1 MTVANEYV
9 LGTHDE
15 ELVRLGLQHR
25 VWRPRVLEAWQA
37 AEIGAGH
44 TVLDLGCGPGY
55 ASVDLAEIVGP
66 SGRVVAA
73 DKSDR
78 FLAAAES
85 MSRERGL
92 RNIDVRRVDF
102 NTGEFPDVILDR
114 AWARW
119 IFAFVKDP
127 RAVLARLAAALRPG
141 GVLVLHEY
149 FDYATWR
156 MAPRCPEVEQFVAAV
171 MESWRLSGGEPNIAL
186 SLLPWLGELGFATR
200 SVRPIVDVVS
210 RDDPQWQWLR
220 SFIDVGRRRLA
231 DLGQLSSSEAESLWD
246 AFTAHEATD
255 ARMITPAV
263 LEIIATRTAPL

>member
-1 MTVANEYV
+1 MTVANDYV

-15 ELVRLGLQHR
+15 EIARLGLQHR

-37 AEIGAGH
+37 AGIGAGQ

-55 ASVDLAEIVGP
+55 ASMDLAELVGP

-78 FLAAAES
+78 FLAALQAA
-85 MSRERGL
+85 SRERSL
-92 RNIDVRRVDF
+92 LNIRTQRADLDA
-102 NTGEFPDVILDR
+102 GEFPDVTVDR
-114 AWARW
+114 AWCRW

-156 MAPRCPEVEQFVAAV
+156 TAPRCRELERFVAAV
-171 MESWRLSGGEPNIAL
+171 MDSWRASGGEPDISL
-186 SLLPWLGELGFATR
+186 SLLPWLGELGFEIR
-200 SVRPIVDVVS
+200 SLRPLVDVIS

-231 DLGQLSSSEAESLWD
+231 DLGQISSSDAESIWT
-246 AFTAHEATD
+246 AFTALEAERGT
-255 ARMITPAV
+255 RMITPAV
-263 LEIIATRTAPL
+263 LEIVSIRSGC